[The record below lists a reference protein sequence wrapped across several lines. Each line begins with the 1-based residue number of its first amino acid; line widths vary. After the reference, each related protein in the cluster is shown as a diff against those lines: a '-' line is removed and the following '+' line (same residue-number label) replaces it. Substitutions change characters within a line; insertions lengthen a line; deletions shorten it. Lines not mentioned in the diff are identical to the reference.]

1 VHYSR
6 PNSIPYCAGA
16 ISKAAAQF
24 PSIKRASIIAD
35 IKLEFRVNAGATNP
49 VKVAEYHMTAQR
61 SYGQLLGYCG
71 LNENDLEW

>member
-1 VHYSR
+1 
-6 PNSIPYCAGA
+6 
-16 ISKAAAQF
+16 
-24 PSIKRASIIAD
+24 
-35 IKLEFRVNAGATNP
+35 